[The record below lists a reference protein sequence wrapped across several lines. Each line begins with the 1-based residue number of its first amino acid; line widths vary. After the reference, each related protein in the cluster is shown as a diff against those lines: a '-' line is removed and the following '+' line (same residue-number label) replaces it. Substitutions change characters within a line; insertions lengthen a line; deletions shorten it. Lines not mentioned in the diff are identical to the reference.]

1 MKILL
6 IQDILLMPTNAKIV
20 LSKFGKVVEINDG
33 LDTINKFITSHRA
46 ELNFDVIFVDLVLP
60 RISGIDIIKYIR
72 KIENYSFINRPYI
85 AIMCPHGCQVDIN
98 SIIEAGADKI
108 FIKPITHQ
116 SVEKYFREI
125 NLIE

>member
-20 LSKFGKVVEINDG
+20 LSKFGKVIEINDG

-46 ELNFDVIFVDLVLP
+46 DLNFDVIFVDLVLP
-60 RISGIDIIKYIR
+60 RMSGIDIIKYIR
-72 KIENYSFINRPYI
+72 KIENYPFINRFHI
-85 AIMCPHGCQVDIN
+85 AIMCPPGYQVDN
-98 SIIEAGADKI
+98 NNIIEAGADKI

-116 SVEKYFREI
+116 SVEEYFREI

>member
-20 LSKFGKVVEINDG
+20 LSKFGQVIETNDG
-33 LDTINKFITSHRA
+33 LDTINKFITSHKA
-46 ELNFDVIFVDLVLP
+46 NLNFDAIFVDLVLP
-60 RISGIDIIKYIR
+60 RISGIDIIKHIR
-72 KIENYSFINRPYI
+72 KIENYLFINRSYI
-85 AIMCPHGCQVDIN
+85 AIMCPPGYQIDNN

-116 SVEKYFREI
+116 SVEEYFREI

>member
-20 LSKFGKVVEINDG
+20 LSKFGQVIETNDG
-33 LDTINKFITSHRA
+33 LDTINKFITSHKVN
-46 ELNFDVIFVDLVLP
+46 LNFDAIFVDLVLP
-60 RISGIDIIKYIR
+60 RISGIDIIKHIR
-72 KIENYSFINRPYI
+72 KIEKYSSINRSYI
-85 AIMCPHGCQVDIN
+85 AIMCPPGYQVDNN

-116 SVEKYFREI
+116 SVEEYFREI

>member
-6 IQDILLMPTNAKIV
+6 IQDTLLMPTNAKIV

-46 ELNFDVIFVDLVLP
+46 DLNFDIIFVDLVLP
-60 RISGIDIIKYIR
+60 RMSGIDIIKYIR
-72 KIENYSFINRPYI
+72 KIENYPFINRSYI
-85 AIMCPHGCQVDIN
+85 AIMYPPGYQIDSN

-116 SVEKYFREI
+116 SVEEYFREI